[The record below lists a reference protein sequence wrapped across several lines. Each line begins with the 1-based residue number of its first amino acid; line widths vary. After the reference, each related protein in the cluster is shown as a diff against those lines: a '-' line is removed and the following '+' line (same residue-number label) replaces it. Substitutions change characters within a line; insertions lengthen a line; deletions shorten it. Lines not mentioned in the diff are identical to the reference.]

1 MKIERLTI
9 EGFRCFAPDGV
20 TIPFEPEVTAFIG
33 PNGSGKTAVFQAL
46 ARLFGT
52 STAQRTIRKSDFHLA
67 ADDTEIADD
76 AVLAIDC
83 VLSFPELD
91 EGGDDDA
98 VPDVF
103 QHMCATEEGAPLKAR
118 LRLQAT
124 WEDDATPEGT
134 ITEEVRWIRTIG
146 DDYDWEECPRV
157 QAVER
162 AFVQLVYVPASRN
175 AIDQVTGLLK
185 SRLWRAAQWSERLS
199 EVALDAGNSLQA
211 QFAEED
217 PVEFVAERLE
227 RRWAEVRQADT
238 DAQPVLRLIENKI
251 DDLLRRAEF
260 HFLPDHAQQPRR
272 LQDLSDGQR
281 SLFHIALTAATL
293 EMERDALAADP
304 EDSAF
309 DQQRLKRTHLTLLAI
324 EEPENSL
331 SPFFLSKI
339 IGQARS
345 IGEMQ
350 GAQSM
355 ISSHSAS
362 ILSRIE
368 PEEVRHTRINL
379 DTGASSVRALTLPRE
394 GSEARSYIR
403 LAVRSYPELYFGR
416 FVILAEG
423 ESEAIVLPRLAEAM
437 GFPLDRSFVPIV
449 PLGGRFVRHFW
460 RLLNDL
466 DIPFATLLDLDLG
479 RVHGGANAIAAIVGQ
494 LRRIGNDLSQNPA
507 VVAEEIDPDTV
518 ADIDDAELFAE
529 DQDHVW
535 LTALQD
541 ENVFFSSPIDLD
553 FAMLRLFNDEYMVAR
568 AGGRGPQAGDRAIE
582 RAKQATLKT
591 DGDTE
596 LYDDGWDDEFRWYPY
611 LFLGESKPEAHLR
624 ALAGM
629 TNRRLRQNAPPE
641 LTALLTRVRETL
653 DQ

>member
-9 EGFRCFAPDGV
+9 EGFRCFGPDGV
-20 TIPFEPEVTAFIG
+20 TIPFEPTVTALIG
-33 PNGSGKTAVFQAL
+33 PNGSGKTAVFHAL

-52 STAQRTIRKSDFHLA
+52 STAQRAVRKSDFHIA
-67 ADDTEIADD
+67 ADDAEIADG

-91 EGGDDDA
+91 EGEEEDA

-118 LRLQAT
+118 IRLQAT

-134 ITEEVRWIRTIG
+134 ITEEVRWVRTLR
-146 DDYDWEECPRV
+146 DEYDWDECPRV
-157 QAVER
+157 QPVER
-162 AFVQLVYVPASRN
+162 AFVQLVYVPATRN
-175 AIDQVTGLLK
+175 AVDQVTGLLK
-185 SRLWRAAQWSERLS
+185 SRLWRAAQWSERLA
-199 EVALDAGNSLQA
+199 EVTLDAGNRLQA
-211 QFAEED
+211 QFADED
-217 PVEFVAERLE
+217 PVEFVSERLE

-238 DAQPVLRLIENKI
+238 HARPVLRLIENKI
-251 DDLLRRAEF
+251 DALLRRAEF
-260 HFLPDHAQQPRR
+260 HFLPDHTEQPRR
-272 LQDLSDGQR
+272 LEDLSDGQR

-293 EMERDALAADP
+293 EMERDALAANA

-309 DQQRLKRTHLTLLAI
+309 DQQRLKRTYLTLLAI

-339 IGQARS
+339 MGQARS

-379 DTGASSVRALTLPRE
+379 DTGASSVRALTLPPE

-403 LAVRSYPELYFGR
+403 LAVRSYPELYFAR

-449 PLGGRFVRHFW
+449 PLGGRFVRYFW

-479 RVHGGANAIAAIVGQ
+479 RAHGGAAVIAAIVGQ
-494 LRRIGNDLSQNPA
+494 LRRIGNDLSHNAA
-507 VVAEEIDPDTV
+507 VLSEEIDPDNV
-518 ADIDDAELFAE
+518 ADIDDAELLEE

-535 LTALQD
+535 LKALQD

-553 FAMLRLFNDEYMVAR
+553 FVMLCKFDDEYMIAR
-568 AGGRGPQAGDRAIE
+568 AGGRGPQTGERAAE
-582 RAKQATLKT
+582 RAKDATLKT
-591 DGDTE
+591 GGNPE
-596 LYDDGWDDEFRWYPY
+596 LYDDSWDSRFRWYPY

-629 TNRRLRQNAPPE
+629 SNRRLRSGAPPE
-641 LTALLTRVRETL
+641 LKALLTRVRETL